1 MGEVIQY
8 IENHD
13 GFFMLILTLF
23 CVIANILTVL
33 LAQKQN
39 SDNRKQFKES
49 LRISALPLLHLE
61 TPDDEVIPD
70 GEDFLVLNTYGL
82 SKSTI
87 EFSVFIEMSNW
98 GSGLAQEVYYAW
110 NKEISCQSAGHVVSL
125 APKDTRC
132 LKVHFV
138 LPDCNREFQIGFR
151 LFYMDIYSNK
161 YMQHGSLFIECSN
174 GKAQFKKQYIS
185 APIYLGVEKEKKN
198 ERKSKRRLRQWK
210 KNK

>member
-39 SDNRKQFKES
+39 TDNRKQFKES

-61 TPDDEVIPD
+61 TPDDEVKPD

-82 SKSTI
+82 SKNTI
-87 EFSVFIEMSNW
+87 ELSVIIEMSNW

-110 NKEISCQSAGHVVSL
+110 NREISCQSAGHIVSL

-132 LKVHFV
+132 LKVHFI
-138 LPDCNREFQIGFR
+138 LPDCNREIQIGFR

-185 APIYLGVEKEKKN
+185 APIYLGVEKEKK
-198 ERKSKRRLRQWK
+198 K
-210 KNK
+210 